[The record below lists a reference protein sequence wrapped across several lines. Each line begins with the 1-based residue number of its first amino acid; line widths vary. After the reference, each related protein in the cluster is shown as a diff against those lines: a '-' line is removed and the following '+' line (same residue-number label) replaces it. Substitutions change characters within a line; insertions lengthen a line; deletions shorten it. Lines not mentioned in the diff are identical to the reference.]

1 MSASDQR
8 SWDANRF
15 LKTLNYFGEVPFVGS
30 FRWLQQLMG
39 QQTTFTGVNMSV
51 LKKKIVVL
59 ISAIQDS
66 NSVGIDPSESWQGL
80 LKKQLQ
86 AKLDR
91 PVHFVFCNVA
101 GGAVSLEELA
111 ALVASAETTIVL
123 GTSTL
128 STLLEG
134 YGSVL
139 SKSSDLMAKR
149 RVFDFSESNEVLAA
163 WGTLDDVV
171 MGGVSQSGLSLDG
184 QGQAAFA
191 GNVSVENSGGFASV
205 RTKNFEPPFNFLGW
219 EGLRLRL
226 KGDGQRYKF
235 ILRNSDGW
243 DSPAYVYGLDT
254 ERDVWLSVTVPFS
267 EMVPTFRAKS
277 IPDAS
282 TLSPARVYS
291 FQLMLSKFE
300 YDQQLNPRFEPGPF
314 ALNLE
319 SIDVYRKR
327 QNAPLIVAV
336 EATDSVAEWQANLAE
351 MGVDYHGLEL
361 EAADLQASTT
371 VSLAEKL
378 ASLLDNEAQKNE

>member
-184 QGQAAFA
+184 QGQAVFA

-243 DSPAYVYGLDT
+243 DSPAYVYGFDT
-254 ERDVWLSVTVPFS
+254 ERDVWLSVTVPFA

-282 TLSPARVYS
+282 TLNPARVYS

-300 YDQQLNPRFEPGPF
+300 YDRQLNPRFEPGPF

-336 EATDSVAEWQANLAE
+336 EETDSVAEWQANLAE
-351 MGVDYHGLEL
+351 MGVDYRGLEL